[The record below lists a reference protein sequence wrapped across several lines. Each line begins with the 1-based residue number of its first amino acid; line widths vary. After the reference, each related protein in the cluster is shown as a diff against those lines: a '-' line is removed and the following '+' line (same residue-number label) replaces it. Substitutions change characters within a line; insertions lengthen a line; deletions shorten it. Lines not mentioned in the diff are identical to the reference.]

1 MVHNSGAG
9 MRLWYVIGASEP
21 HTFYK
26 STVVLV
32 KSTQIALYLSAA
44 LLASGVAAAAV
55 NRHLHE
61 FLMVAGLLAFYHAV
75 MYVQLPG
82 FINATPHIYA
92 TLALLALFIA
102 AMAASSCY
110 GYAAYAPYAVLHLI
124 LYLRGVWGKPTYYP
138 NIITAAGL
146 LLLPFA
152 NSHLEAVLTFPL
164 ASVYSLMYR
173 IDTSRA
179 RRRFTALGA
188 LSIAATYVAAF
199 AAVKAGYLWAVVA
212 PSIALTI
219 AAPPRIG
226 DKYGVAALLFR
237 WLVALGPF
245 GTHLVY
251 MAFAVIMS
259 ALCVPYFIGAIL
271 FRQVPSYGPEL
282 VLAAS
287 LSYILRNLGIL
298 APSALFVL
306 AIIGYAVIRSMR
318 EKYYPPTPP

>member
-1 MVHNSGAG
+1 
-9 MRLWYVIGASEP
+9 
-21 HTFYK
+21 
-26 STVVLV
+26 
-32 KSTQIALYLSAA
+32 
-44 LLASGVAAAAV
+44 
-55 NRHLHE
+55 
-61 FLMVAGLLAFYHAV
+61 
-75 MYVQLPG
+75 
-82 FINATPHIYA
+82 
-92 TLALLALFIA
+92 
-102 AMAASSCY
+102 MAASSCY

-164 ASVYSLMYR
+164 ASVYSLMY
-173 IDTSRA
+173 IDASRA
-179 RRRFTALGA
+179 RRRLTALGA

-245 GTHLVY
+245 DTHLVY
-251 MAFAVIMS
+251 MAFAVIMP

-282 VLAAS
+282 VLTAL

-306 AIIGYAVIRSMR
+306 ATIGYAVIRSIR